1 MDKVRYEMLNL
12 IDYISN
18 STYEIL
24 NKVEKFYIY
33 SYVRYKLNIY
43 LDVNY
48 SLMMWSNCGSLE
60 QQSS

>member
-1 MDKVRYEMLNL
+1 MDKIRYDMLNL
-12 IDYISN
+12 VDYMSN
-18 STYEIL
+18 LTYEIL

>member
-1 MDKVRYEMLNL
+1 MDKIRYEMLNL
-12 IDYISN
+12 VDYMSN